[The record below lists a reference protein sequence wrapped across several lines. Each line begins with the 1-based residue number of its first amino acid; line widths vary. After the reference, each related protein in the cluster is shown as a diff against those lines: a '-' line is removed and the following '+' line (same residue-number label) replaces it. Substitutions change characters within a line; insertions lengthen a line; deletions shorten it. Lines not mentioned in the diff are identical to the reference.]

1 MAALMPIILAGSF
14 LVLAADRVPDLNIEP
29 SCRAAASAAASLNRT
44 EDTCKRDEIDARG
57 TLDKDWGLFTPGQK
71 TRCVSLSSRG
81 GSPSYVELLTCLEMA
96 KAAAALPADL
106 LNHRDGR

>member
-57 TLDKDWGLFTPGQK
+57 TLDKDCWLFTPGQ
-71 TRCVSLSSRG
+71 
-81 GSPSYVELLTCLEMA
+81 
-96 KAAAALPADL
+96 
-106 LNHRDGR
+106 